1 MFRVQRECLY
11 PRAVKDLAQL
21 RIAILQWEERWKA
34 MMAELGTDAKIPELW
49 RMSALLELCPKDV
62 KEHMLLRLDEVG
74 EDY

>member
-1 MFRVQRECLY
+1 M
-11 PRAVKDLAQL
+11 KDLAQL